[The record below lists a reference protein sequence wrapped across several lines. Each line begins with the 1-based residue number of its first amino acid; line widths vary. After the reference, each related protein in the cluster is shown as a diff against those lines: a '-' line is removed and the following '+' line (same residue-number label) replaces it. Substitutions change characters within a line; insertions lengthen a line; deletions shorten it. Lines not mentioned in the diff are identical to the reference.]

1 MNLPEGLQFDDYEPV
16 RKIIVDFIRDYITNV
31 GMKKTVL
38 GLSGGID
45 SSLVATLACQAIGPE
60 NVLGIILPV
69 DAEKDAKNISDAKLV
84 AGQLG
89 MKYEIFEL
97 KKAVAAF
104 DSLNLDKIAKGNLTA
119 RLRMVTWYAR
129 ANQENRLVLGTGNK
143 TELMIGYFTKY
154 GDGGTDVLPIG
165 ELYKANVWD
174 LARHVGVPDSL
185 ITKAPSAG
193 LWEGQTDEK
202 EIGVSYAE
210 LDSILY
216 LHLEK
221 GLNTEAIRKWGI
233 DKPKVEKV
241 LKMMKYSQHK
251 RSPLARP
258 NPRTD

>member
-16 RKIIVDFIRDYITNV
+16 RKIIVDFIRDYIANA
-31 GMKKTVL
+31 GMKKAVL

-60 NVLGIILPV
+60 NILGIMLPV
-69 DAEKDAKNISDAKLV
+69 DAEKDTQNISDAKLV
-84 AGQLG
+84 AEQLG
-89 MKYEIFEL
+89 MKHEVFEL
-97 KKAVAAF
+97 KEAVAAY
-104 DSLNLDKIAKGNLTA
+104 DSLNLDKVAKGNLAA

-154 GDGGTDVLPIG
+154 GDGGTDVLPIA

-174 LARHVGVPDSL
+174 LSRHVGVPEPL

-202 EIGVSYAE
+202 EIGVSYPE
-210 LDSILY
+210 LDSIIF

-221 GLNTEAIRKWGI
+221 GMNAEEITSWGI
-233 DKPKVEKV
+233 EKSKVDKV

-251 RSPLARP
+251 RNPLARP
-258 NPRTD
+258 NPRS

>member
-1 MNLPEGLQFDDYEPV
+1 MKLPEGLQFDDYEPV
-16 RKIIVDFIRDYITNV
+16 RKIIVKFIKNYIASA
-31 GMKKTVL
+31 GLKKAVL

-60 NVLGIILPV
+60 NILGIMLPV
-69 DAEKDAKNISDAKLV
+69 DAEKDAKNIDDAKII
-84 AGQLG
+84 AEQLG

-97 KKAVAAF
+97 KEAVAAY
-104 DSLNLDKIAKGNLTA
+104 DSLNLDKVAKGNLAA

-143 TELMIGYFTKY
+143 TEIMIGYFTKY
-154 GDGGTDVLPIG
+154 GDGGTDVLPIA

-174 LARHVGVPDSL
+174 LSRHVGVPEPL

-193 LWEGQTDEK
+193 LWDGQTDEK
-202 EIGVSYAE
+202 EIGVSYPE

-221 GLNTEAIRKWGI
+221 GKTAEEITAWGI
-233 DKPKVEKV
+233 ERSKVDKV

-251 RSPLARP
+251 RNPLARP
-258 NPRTD
+258 NPRIV